1 LIEVIVWIIVGAFI
15 LEATLDRLNQ
25 NSASNE
31 PDPLVA
37 NLYDKKGRA
46 NSIAYGTERT
56 NLGLISGSI
65 SLALLIMALT
75 FGWFAALDREISGW
89 LESQLQVSLVF
100 IGLLS
105 VISWWISL
113 PFTLY
118 STFKIEAKYGF
129 NNTTLK
135 TFILDSIKGSLVSL
149 VIGGPILAAIIWLYQ
164 RFQGAFWFYAWILVA
179 VFSLFMFMFGTRL
192 ILPLFN
198 KLQPLEDGSLK
209 KTISSYC
216 DSQGYSLKHLYVMDG
231 SKRSTKANAFF
242 SGLGK
247 SKTIVLFDTL
257 IAKLTQDEIVA
268 VLAHEIGHY
277 KKRHT
282 LLSFVTS
289 NIQTFAIFA
298 LFGWALQY
306 EELSIALG
314 ADSPS
319 FHLSALTF
327 FILLTPL
334 QVVLGLVNN
343 SISRKNELEADT
355 FAAVTFKRA
364 PMRSA
369 LSKITTDSLSNLT
382 PHPLYVA
389 FNYTH
394 PPLVARLRNVDA
406 RD

>member
-1 LIEVIVWIIVGAFI
+1 MIEVIVWIIVGAFI

-37 NLYDKKGRA
+37 SLYDKKGRA

-75 FGWFAALDREISGW
+75 FGWFAALDRAISGW
-89 LESQLQVSLVF
+89 LDSQLLVSLVF

-129 NNTTLK
+129 NKTTLK

-164 RFQGAFWFYAWILVA
+164 RFQGTFWIYAWILVA
-179 VFSLFMFMFGTRL
+179 AFSLFMFMFGTRL

-198 KLQPLEDGSLK
+198 KLQPLEDGALK
-209 KTISSYC
+209 KAISSYC
-216 DSQGYSLKHLYVMDG
+216 DSQGYSLRHLYVMDG

>member
-1 LIEVIVWIIVGAFI
+1 MIEVIVWIIVGAFI

-25 NSASNE
+25 NSALKE

-37 NLYDKKGRA
+37 SLYDKKGRA

-75 FGWFAALDREISGW
+75 FGWFAALDRAISGW
-89 LESQLQVSLVF
+89 LDSQLLVSLVF

-129 NNTTLK
+129 NKTTLK

-164 RFQGAFWFYAWILVA
+164 RFQGTFWIYAWILVA

-198 KLQPLEDGSLK
+198 KLQPLEDGALK
-209 KTISSYC
+209 KAISSYC
-216 DSQGYSLKHLYVMDG
+216 DSQGYSLRHLYVMDG

-314 ADSPS
+314 ADSSS

>member
-25 NSASNE
+25 DSALKE

-37 NLYDKKGRA
+37 SLYDKKGRA
-46 NSIAYGTERT
+46 NSIAYGAERT

-75 FGWFAALDREISGW
+75 FGWFAALDRAISGW
-89 LESQLQVSLVF
+89 LDSQLLVSLVF

-129 NNTTLK
+129 NKTTLK

-164 RFQGAFWFYAWILVA
+164 RFQGTFWIYAWILVA

-198 KLQPLEDGSLK
+198 KLQPLEDGALK
-209 KTISSYC
+209 KAISSYC
-216 DSQGYSLKHLYVMDG
+216 DSQGYSLRHLYVMDG

-314 ADSPS
+314 ADSSS

-394 PPLVARLRNVDA
+394 PPLVARLRNVDF

>member
-1 LIEVIVWIIVGAFI
+1 
-15 LEATLDRLNQ
+15 
-25 NSASNE
+25 
-31 PDPLVA
+31 LVA
-37 NLYDKKGRA
+37 DLYDKSGREK
-46 NSIAYGTERT
+46 SIKYGEER
-56 NLGLISGSI
+56 NRLSLISGAI
-65 SLALLIMALT
+65 SLSVLILALT
-75 FGWFAALDREISGW
+75 FGWFAALDRQITTSI
-89 LESQLQVSLVF
+89 ESDLVVSLAF

-118 STFKIEAKYGF
+118 STFSIEKRYGF
-129 NNTTLK
+129 NKTTPK
-135 TFILDSIKGSLVSL
+135 IFITDSIKGSLISL
-149 VIGGPILAAIIWLYQ
+149 LIGGPILALVIWLYQ
-164 RFQGAFWFYAWILVA
+164 EFEESFWFYAWALVA
-179 VFSLFMFMFGTRL
+179 TVSLFIFMFGTKL

-198 KLQPLEDGSLK
+198 KLTPLPKGSLR
-209 KTISSYC
+209 TAISNYC
-216 DSQGYSLKHLYVMDG
+216 DSQGYSLKNLYVMDG

-257 IAKLTQDEIVA
+257 IEKLTQDEIVA

-282 LLSFVTS
+282 LASFVAS
-289 NIQTFAIFA
+289 NFQTFAIFA

-306 EELSIALG
+306 DQLSEALG
-314 ADSPS
+314 AETPS

-334 QVVLGLVNN
+334 QIVLGLINN
-343 SISRKNELEADT
+343 SLSRMNELAADT
-355 FAAVTFKRA
+355 FAAQTYKRA

-369 LSKITTDSLSNLT
+369 LSKISTDSLSNLS

-394 PPLVARLRNVDA
+394 PPLVARLRNVG
-406 RD
+406 

>member
-1 LIEVIVWIIVGAFI
+1 MIELIVFILVAAFI
-15 LEATLDRLNQ
+15 LESSLERLNQ
-25 NSASNE
+25 LSAQKT

-37 NLYDKKGRA
+37 DLYDKSGREK
-46 NSIAYGTERT
+46 SIKYGEER
-56 NLGLISGSI
+56 NRLSLISGAI
-65 SLALLIMALT
+65 SLSVLILALT
-75 FGWFAALDREISGW
+75 FGWFAALDRQISNFIGSD
-89 LESQLQVSLVF
+89 LLVSLAF

-118 STFKIEAKYGF
+118 STFSIEKRYGF
-129 NNTTLK
+129 NKTTPK
-135 TFILDSIKGSLVSL
+135 IFIADSIKGSLISL
-149 VIGGPILAAIIWLYQ
+149 LIGGPILALVIWLYQ
-164 RFQGAFWFYAWILVA
+164 EFEESFWFYAWVLVA
-179 VFSLFMFMFGTRL
+179 TVSLFIFMFGTKL

-198 KLQPLEDGSLK
+198 KLTPLPKGSLR
-209 KTISSYC
+209 TAISNYC
-216 DSQGYSLKHLYVMDG
+216 DSQGYSLKNLYVMDG

-257 IAKLTQDEIVA
+257 IEKLTQDEIVA

-282 LLSFVTS
+282 LVSFVAS
-289 NIQTFAIFA
+289 NFQTFAIFA

-306 EELSIALG
+306 DQLSEALG
-314 ADSPS
+314 AETQS

-334 QVVLGLVNN
+334 QILLGLINN
-343 SISRKNELEADT
+343 SLSRMNELAADT
-355 FAAVTFKRA
+355 FAAKTYKRA

-369 LSKITTDSLSNLT
+369 LSKISTDSLSNLS

-394 PPLVARLRNVDA
+394 PPLVARLRNVG
-406 RD
+406 

>member
-25 NSASNE
+25 NSALKE

-37 NLYDKKGRA
+37 SLYDKKGRA
-46 NSIAYGTERT
+46 NSIAYGAERT

-75 FGWFAALDREISGW
+75 FGWFAALDRAISGW
-89 LESQLQVSLVF
+89 LDSQLLVSLVF

-129 NNTTLK
+129 NKTTLK

-164 RFQGAFWFYAWILVA
+164 RFQGTFWIYAWILVA

-198 KLQPLEDGSLK
+198 KLQPLEDGALK
-209 KTISSYC
+209 KAISSYC
-216 DSQGYSLKHLYVMDG
+216 DSQGYSLRHLYVMDG

-314 ADSPS
+314 ADSSS

-394 PPLVARLRNVDA
+394 PPLVARLRNVDF

>member
-1 LIEVIVWIIVGAFI
+1 MIEVIVWIIVGAFI

-25 NSASNE
+25 NSALNE

-46 NSIAYGTERT
+46 NSIAYGAERT
-56 NLGLISGSI
+56 DLGLISGFA
-65 SLALLIMALT
+65 SLALLILALT
-75 FGWFAALDREISGW
+75 FDWFAALDRAISGR
-89 LESQLQVSLVF
+89 LESQLLVSLVF

-129 NNTTLK
+129 NKTTLK

-164 RFQGAFWFYAWILVA
+164 RFQGVFWFYAWILVA
-179 VFSLFMFMFGTRL
+179 IVSLFMFMFGTRL

-209 KTISSYC
+209 EAISSYC
-216 DSQGYSLKHLYVMDG
+216 DSQGYSFKHLYVMDG

-282 LLSFVTS
+282 LLSFITS
-289 NIQTFAIFA
+289 NIQIFAIFA

-314 ADSPS
+314 AESPS

-364 PMRSA
+364 PMRAA

>member
-1 LIEVIVWIIVGAFI
+1 
-15 LEATLDRLNQ
+15 
-25 NSASNE
+25 
-31 PDPLVA
+31 
-37 NLYDKKGRA
+37 
-46 NSIAYGTERT
+46 
-56 NLGLISGSI
+56 
-65 SLALLIMALT
+65 
-75 FGWFAALDREISGW
+75 
-89 LESQLQVSLVF
+89 
-100 IGLLS
+100 
-105 VISWWISL
+105 
-113 PFTLY
+113 
-118 STFKIEAKYGF
+118 
-129 NNTTLK
+129 
-135 TFILDSIKGSLVSL
+135 
-149 VIGGPILAAIIWLYQ
+149 
-164 RFQGAFWFYAWILVA
+164 
-179 VFSLFMFMFGTRL
+179 MFMFGTRL

-209 KTISSYC
+209 KAISSYC

-355 FAAVTFKRA
+355 FQ
-364 PMRSA
+364 
-369 LSKITTDSLSNLT
+369 I
-382 PHPLYVA
+382 
-389 FNYTH
+389 
-394 PPLVARLRNVDA
+394 
-406 RD
+406 